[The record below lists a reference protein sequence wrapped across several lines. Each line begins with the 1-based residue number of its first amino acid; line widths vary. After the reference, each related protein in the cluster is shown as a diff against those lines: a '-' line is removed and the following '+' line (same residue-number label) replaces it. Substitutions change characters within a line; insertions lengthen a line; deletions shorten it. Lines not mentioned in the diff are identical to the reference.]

1 MFKNLSDRLN
11 GIFAKL
17 TKRGALSEEDVNAA
31 MREVRIALLEADVA
45 LPVVKDFITQVKEK
59 AIGQDVIQSVT
70 PGQMVIKIV
79 HEHLIT
85 VLGGDRE
92 GGNELN
98 LAAVPPVVI
107 MMTGLQGSGKTTTT
121 AKIAKYL
128 KDKKKKKSLMV
139 STDIYRPAARE
150 QLETLGKQAGV
161 ETLEIIQDEK
171 PLEIVKRAQ
180 ERARL
185 EGFDVLF
192 IDTAGRL
199 HIDDEL
205 MDELVQI
212 RDLTRPTEI
221 LLAADAMTGQ
231 DAVSVAKT
239 FQEKIGVTGIILSRV
254 DGDARGGAALSMR
267 QITGCPIKF
276 VGVGERIDA
285 LEAFHP
291 DRIAGRILDM
301 GDIVSLVEKAAEAI
315 DQDEAEA
322 LAQKMQKGVFTLD
335 DMAAQLGQISKMG
348 GMSGL
353 MGMMP
358 GMGKIKDKIGK
369 AGIDDSMVTR
379 QVAIIRSMTKKERRF
394 YKLLNGSRK
403 RRVAEG
409 SGTSVPEV
417 NRLLKQYQDMMLAM
431 KRFNKMGK
439 KGLMRQGIA
448 GLFGP
453 KR

>member
-1 MFKNLSDRLN
+1 
-11 GIFAKL
+11 
-17 TKRGALSEEDVNAA
+17 
-31 MREVRIALLEADVA
+31 
-45 LPVVKDFITQVKEK
+45 
-59 AIGQDVIQSVT
+59 
-70 PGQMVIKIV
+70 
-79 HEHLIT
+79 
-85 VLGGDRE
+85 
-92 GGNELN
+92 
-98 LAAVPPVVI
+98 
-107 MMTGLQGSGKTTTT
+107 
-121 AKIAKYL
+121 
-128 KDKKKKKSLMV
+128 LMV

>member
-17 TKRGALSEEDVNAA
+17 TKRGALSEDDVTAA

-59 AIGQDVIQSVT
+59 AIGQEVLQSVT
-70 PGQMVIKIV
+70 PGQMVVKIV
-79 HEHLIT
+79 HEHLIK
-85 VLGGDRE
+85 VLGGDQE
-92 GGNELN
+92 NDHELN

-121 AKIAKYL
+121 AKIAKFL

-150 QLETLGKQAGV
+150 QLETLGKQAGI
-161 ETLEIIQDEK
+161 ETLDIIQDEK
-171 PLEIVKRAQ
+171 PLDSVKRAQ
-180 ERARL
+180 KRARL

-212 RDLTRPTEI
+212 RDVTKPTEI

-231 DAVSVAKT
+231 DAVTVAKA
-239 FQEKIGVTGIILSRV
+239 FHEKIGVTGIILSRV

-276 VGVGERIDA
+276 VGVGERIDE
-285 LEAFHP
+285 LEVFHP

-301 GDIVSLVEKAAEAI
+301 GDIVSLVEKAAEII
-315 DQDEAEA
+315 DQDDAEA
-322 LAQKMQKGVFTLD
+322 LAKKMQKGTFTLD
-335 DMAAQLGQISKMG
+335 DMATQLGQISKMG

-358 GMGKIKDKIGK
+358 GMGKMKDKIGE
-369 AGIDDSMVTR
+369 AGLDDGVIAR
-379 QVAIIRSMTKKERRF
+379 QIAIIRSMTKKERQF
-394 YKLLNGSRK
+394 YKLLKGSRK
-403 RRVAEG
+403 LRVAEG
-409 SGTSVPEV
+409 SGTSVPDV
-417 NRLLKQYQDMMLAM
+417 NRLLKQYKDMMLAM

-439 KGLMRQGIA
+439 KGLMRQGMA

-453 KR
+453 K

>member
-45 LPVVKDFITQVKEK
+45 LPVVKDFIAQVKEQ

-79 HEHLIT
+79 HEHLIK
-85 VLGGDRE
+85 VLGGDQE
-92 GGNELN
+92 GSNELN
-98 LAAVPPVVI
+98 LAAVPPVVV

-128 KDKKKKKSLMV
+128 KDKKKKKALMV

-171 PLEIVKRAQ
+171 PLDIVKRAQ

-199 HIDDEL
+199 HIDDDL

-212 RDLTRPTEI
+212 RDLTKPTEI

-231 DAVSVAKT
+231 DAVAVAKT

-267 QITGCPIKF
+267 QVTGCPIKF
-276 VGVGERIDA
+276 VGVGERIDE
-285 LEAFHP
+285 LEVFHP

-301 GDIVSLVEKAAEAI
+301 GDVVSLVEKAAEAI

-322 LAQKMQKGVFTLD
+322 LAKKMQKGSFTLD
-335 DMAAQLGQISKMG
+335 DMATQLGQISKMG

-358 GMGKIKDKIGK
+358 GMGKIKDKIGE
-369 AGIDDSMVTR
+369 AGIDDSMVAR
-379 QVAIIRSMTKKERRF
+379 QVAIIRSMTKKERQF

-417 NRLLKQYQDMMLAM
+417 NRLLKQYKDMMLAM

-439 KGLMRQGIA
+439 KGLMRQGMA
-448 GLFGP
+448 SLFGP

>member
-1 MFKNLSDRLN
+1 MFRNLSDRLN

-171 PLEIVKRAQ
+171 PLDIVKRAQ

-199 HIDDEL
+199 HIDDDL

-322 LAQKMQKGVFTLD
+322 LAKKMQKGVFTLD